1 MDDDVDALAREVGR
15 RLADRSSTIAVA
27 ESLTG
32 GILVQALA
40 RVEGSGEWLLGGL
53 VAYARQVKHEVLGVT
68 AAKVVSE
75 TAAREMASG
84 VRRLLG
90 ADVAVA
96 VTGVGGPDPQ
106 DGEPPGTVWIGIDDG
121 TPAAALLTT
130 DGSPGEI
137 CEAAVATSLRRVL
150 DALDGD

>member
-130 DGSPGEI
+130 DGSPDEI
-137 CEAAVATSLRRVL
+137 CEAAVATSLRQVL